1 MKSSIMRFV
10 TGGAALVGLPMLG
23 VWVAGYD
30 LTPYLE
36 FPPRTLHVKH
46 ADFSW
51 LAFALLAVIEV
62 AAILYAIRAGIRGSG
77 TAPAG
82 QPKRFPWWG
91 WAGIAW
97 LIPWWILAWS
107 RFDWF
112 APLQPHTF
120 TPLWFGYIVIINGL
134 TYRRS
139 GRCLLTHDTAYLLKL
154 FPASAAFWWFF
165 EYLNRFVQN
174 WTYVGVQNFS
184 PLVYFLFATA
194 AFSTVLPAVMSTTE
208 LLHTWGFASRADD
221 RPPIAPKGGWRIAL
235 LIISLVALFFLGL
248 APNYL
253 FPFLWLAPLGL
264 VIFVQPLNAPFQN
277 PKSKIQN
284 PQPGTHQRTTSKT
297 KTTPGCDIQ
306 SLENFH
312 RIFPTVGTLL
322 RLSMAALICG
332 FFWELWNWHSLAK
345 WIYHVPFVQTLHV
358 FEMPLPGYFG
368 YLPFGW
374 ECAWIA
380 GMIRERKQ
388 DGDAEAVAHTN
399 R

>member
-23 VWVAGYD
+23 VWVAGYN

-36 FPPRTLHVKH
+36 FPPQTLYVKH

-51 LAFALLAVIEV
+51 LAFALLAVIEI
-62 AAILYAIRAGIRGSG
+62 AAIIFAIRAGIRGSG

-82 QPKRFPWWG
+82 EPKRFPWWG

-112 APLQPHTF
+112 TAWQSHTF
-120 TPLWFGYIVIINGL
+120 TPLWFGYIVIVNAL
-134 TYRRS
+134 TYQRS
-139 GRCLLTHDTAYLLKL
+139 GRCLLTHDTVYLLKL

-174 WTYVGVQNFS
+174 WTYEGVQDFS

-208 LLHTWGFASRADD
+208 LLHARGFASRADD
-221 RPPIAPKGGWRIAL
+221 RPPITPKGGWRIAL
-235 LIISLVALFFLGL
+235 LVISLVALFFLGL

-264 VIFVQPLNAPFQN
+264 VIFVQ
-277 PKSKIQN
+277 
-284 PQPGTHQRTTSKT
+284 
-297 KTTPGCDIQ
+297 
-306 SLENFH
+306 SLENFP

-332 FFWELWNWHSLAK
+332 LFWELWNWQSLAK

-358 FEMPLPGYFG
+358 FEMPLLGYFG

-380 GMIRERKQ
+380 GMIRQRQPLIKPI
-388 DGDAEAVAHTN
+388 AIVLAFLTCWI
-399 R
+399 

>member
-1 MKSSIMRFV
+1 MKSPILRFII
-10 TGGAALVGLPMLG
+10 GGAALLGLPMLG

-30 LTPYLE
+30 MAPYLE
-36 FPPRTLHVKH
+36 FPPQTIYVKH

-51 LAFALLAVIEV
+51 FAFALLAVIEI

-97 LIPWWILAWS
+97 TTPWWILAWN

-112 APLQPHTF
+112 AAGQDHTF
-120 TPLWFGYIVIINGL
+120 TPLWFGYIVVVNAL
-134 TYRRS
+134 THRRM

-174 WTYVGVQNFS
+174 WTYEGVQNFS

-194 AFSTVLPAVMSTTE
+194 AFSTVLPAVMSTNE
-208 LLHTWGFASRADD
+208 LLHAWGLASRADD
-221 RPPIAPKGGWRIAL
+221 RPSIAPKGGWRIAL
-235 LIISLVALFFLGL
+235 LIVSLVALFFLGL

-264 VIFVQPLNAPFQN
+264 VIFVQPLAAHRDGSPYPAHRKVGRGVSPSRDF
-277 PKSKIQN
+277 
-284 PQPGTHQRTTSKT
+284 
-297 KTTPGCDIQ
+297 Q

-322 RLSMAALICG
+322 RLSVAALICG

-345 WIYHVPFVQTLHV
+345 WIYHVPFVQTLHL
-358 FEMPLPGYFG
+358 FEMPLLGYFG

-380 GMIRERKQ
+380 GMVRRR
-388 DGDAEAVAHTN
+388 TPLL
-399 R
+399 